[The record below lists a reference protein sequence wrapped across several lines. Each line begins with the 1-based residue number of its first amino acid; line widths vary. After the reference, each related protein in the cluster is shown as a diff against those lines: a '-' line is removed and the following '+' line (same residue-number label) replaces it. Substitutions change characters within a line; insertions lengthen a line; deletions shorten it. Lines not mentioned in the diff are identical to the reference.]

1 MKYKFFI
8 LLAALFILGFFC
20 IVKVN
25 ATSISNIQVNSCNLQ
40 NLQNCNRDDL
50 VAVLL
55 QLIMQILN
63 GDDSGSS
70 DNPSSASY
78 TISKSIN
85 SPASAAIFPQE
96 GLKTVIYDVNTTED
110 LVMNNIQFY
119 VENIYFISKVKLK
132 LNGITVQTVAPTKEL
147 IDFKNLNY
155 KFLANDSVSKL
166 SALDCVTKGHE
177 WDQTKCIAHNSIE
190 FEVDVIEPSSSNTG
204 ANIKT
209 SLFTIDFMINGVSTR
224 EVYKEQEEYAGSD
237 IYIYKAVPQIESSTL
252 PSSFLIAGTNTL
264 SKFSLSANG
273 SGSIAWKKVSFNI
286 AKSSDIN
293 INDLGVYGNGTRILG
308 TFATTGNNYVFNA
321 QDEQVIVNGTS
332 VTYELR
338 ASVSGSIANDSYIT
352 TYVQNTSLSHLVSNF
367 EGVVE
372 SGSFIWSDMSA
383 MIHSLTTRDW
393 TNEYLIPY
401 IAAHQTLSGGGQY
414 QSLPDLR
421 IDDIDYNLSTLNMD
435 EKYIGI
441 RYCNAGNISMGQ
453 YPEIKLT
460 NLKTGQYQTINGNFP
475 NVGKCLNV
483 GFMSSLIGLETNE
496 YAEVSAQIDY
506 NNKIIESNE
515 ANNVLTKYI
524 GTQSVRKPIPCGK
537 IGDLDLDGY
546 ISDEDADI
554 ISNYLVGNI
563 SNIDKTIAD
572 VNGDGK
578 VSAAD
583 ALYVKQYL
591 NGQIATFV
599 CDKEINLTIIYP
611 IAGETLTAGKTYTI
625 KWESKNLTGDEIQI
639 FGNRNTFI
647 TSLPITATSY
657 TWTVPES
664 YGDAGS
670 GVIWVGS
677 SKSGE
682 WEKIVN
688 AQFKVAKSIT
698 KDYSKFSATEVE
710 EDNLP
715 ESITLWA
722 AAYCPDKYTK
732 YVYTVPEGYELVSC
746 EMDQAGTHGGCSY
759 CAMAKIKL
767 KAKTISDDGYITL
780 KSRPESLCLGDTYNI
795 SYETG
800 FNEVEVVYQRKNT
813 MGDVVLG
820 TTYGSG
826 AASISWKVGTD
837 ADGKTILS
845 DGEEIR
851 FKISSKNSTLGVMAY
866 SDYFKV
872 TNCNDLTVCIDLYD
886 PVCGQDGKTYSN
898 ECEANK
904 AGTIGEYKGNCGEK
918 SIEIISPMS
927 GQNLIVGQ
935 TYEIK
940 WRTVGYSSSAS
951 IGIELNDRRY
961 SSEVGSG
968 GALIAST
975 TNTGS
980 YNFTV
985 PESLQYLSNGKLGGE
1000 NVYSIGLG
1008 IGDGAL
1014 NKSVQ
1019 SGYFTISQNQTV
1031 KKTSPCP
1038 PMGDANQDG
1047 YITEEDYSLIT
1058 KCVVGNCASNMNK
1071 SNCDLN
1077 GNGQIDIG
1085 DASNIDYFLKGKV
1098 NTFNICNTNNTQ
1110 RVTTDGSGSV
1120 FNTFKNFLQGLI
1132 NF

>member
-85 SPASAAIFPQE
+85 SPASATIFPQE

-252 PSSFLIAGTNTL
+252 PSSFLIAETNTL

-563 SNIDKTIAD
+563 SSIDTTIAD

-578 VSAAD
+578 VSVAD

-591 NGQIATFV
+591 NGQISTFV
-599 CDKEINLTIIYP
+599 CTN
-611 IAGETLTAGKTYTI
+611 
-625 KWESKNLTGDEIQI
+625 S
-639 FGNRNTFI
+639 
-647 TSLPITATSY
+647 
-657 TWTVPES
+657 
-664 YGDAGS
+664 
-670 GVIWVGS
+670 
-677 SKSGE
+677 
-682 WEKIVN
+682 IV
-688 AQFKVAKSIT
+688 
-698 KDYSKFSATEVE
+698 
-710 EDNLP
+710 
-715 ESITLWA
+715 
-722 AAYCPDKYTK
+722 
-732 YVYTVPEGYELVSC
+732 
-746 EMDQAGTHGGCSY
+746 
-759 CAMAKIKL
+759 
-767 KAKTISDDGYITL
+767 
-780 KSRPESLCLGDTYNI
+780 
-795 SYETG
+795 
-800 FNEVEVVYQRKNT
+800 
-813 MGDVVLG
+813 
-820 TTYGSG
+820 
-826 AASISWKVGTD
+826 
-837 ADGKTILS
+837 
-845 DGEEIR
+845 
-851 FKISSKNSTLGVMAY
+851 
-866 SDYFKV
+866 
-872 TNCNDLTVCIDLYD
+872 CNHLYD

-898 ECEANK
+898 ECEASK
-904 AGTIGEYKGNCGEK
+904 AGTVGQYKGECGKK
-918 SIEIISPMS
+918 SIEIISPVS
-927 GQNLIVGQ
+927 GQTLIVGQ

-940 WRTVGYSSSAS
+940 WSTVGYPSSANV
-951 IGIELNDRRY
+951 GIEINDRRY

-968 GALIAST
+968 SALIANT

-985 PESLQYLSNGKLGGE
+985 PESLQYLSNGKLGGK
-1000 NVYSIGLG
+1000 NTYSISIG
-1008 IGDGAL
+1008 IKDGVL

-1019 SGYFTISQNQTV
+1019 SGYFTIGYLIPI
-1031 KKTSPCP
+1031 TS
-1038 PMGDANQDG
+1038 GK
-1047 YITEEDYSLIT
+1047 YEDIELE
-1058 KCVVGNCASNMNK
+1058 
-1071 SNCDLN
+1071 
-1077 GNGQIDIG
+1077 
-1085 DASNIDYFLKGKV
+1085 
-1098 NTFNICNTNNTQ
+1098 
-1110 RVTTDGSGSV
+1110 
-1120 FNTFKNFLQGLI
+1120 
-1132 NF
+1132 